1 MRAGTKFTSG
11 DAPSVRLRKRE
22 AIEKD
27 APMAADD
34 DGRDYSYNLRGG
46 RSIKDIP
53 MEEIDGLIVE
63 SIEDAIF
70 LRLAWLKLQGVAK
83 SLTDADPVT
92 LALRK
97 AAQLADDERQA
108 LRSIRG
114 EKHGQDESASPG
126 QD

>member
-1 MRAGTKFTSG
+1 MT
-11 DAPSVRLRKRE
+11 E
-22 AIEKD
+22 N
-27 APMAADD
+27 
-34 DGRDYSYNLRGG
+34 DGERDYTAQDG

-63 SIEDAIF
+63 SIQDAIF
-70 LRLAWLKLQGVAK
+70 LRLTWLKLQGVAK
-83 SLTDADPVT
+83 TLTDADPVVR
-92 LALRK
+92 ALRK
-97 AAQLADDERQA
+97 AAQLADDERRA